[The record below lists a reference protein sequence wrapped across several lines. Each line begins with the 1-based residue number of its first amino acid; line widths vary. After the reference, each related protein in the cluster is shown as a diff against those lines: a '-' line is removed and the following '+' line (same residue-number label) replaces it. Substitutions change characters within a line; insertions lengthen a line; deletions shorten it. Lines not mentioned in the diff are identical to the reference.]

1 MEPMIFVLLVVTII
15 GADEP
20 IFTFKPS
27 IAFDTLEHCE
37 ERLLSDLS
45 ERDRVSSYEYSSQNR
60 TMISSQTEFKKT
72 FATCVETSVPM
83 PLMSAMGITPLLD
96 VMARAP
102 LQPSLPPK
110 PRPGQMPPRPR
121 SRPGHVVIADALNA
135 ALMAGDDTP
144 AGPEAATAPSAEQS
158 IRSMQRAVAECW
170 NIGAMSSAALS
181 TIVVVEME
189 LTRDGKPVAN
199 SIKMLGFEGGDE
211 TSAERAFETALR
223 AILKC
228 GTQGFELP
236 KNQFETWRRVEL
248 TFNPDKMRVR

>member
-1 MEPMIFVLLVVTII
+1 METMIFVLLVVTII

-27 IAFDTLEHCE
+27 IAFDTLESCE
-37 ERLLSDLS
+37 EQLISDLS
-45 ERDRVSSYEYSSQNR
+45 DDDRISSYEYSSQNR
-60 TMISSQTEFKKT
+60 TMISSQTQFKKT
-72 FATCVETSVPM
+72 FATCVETSVPT
-83 PLMSAMGITPLLD
+83 PLMSAIGNRGVP
-96 VMARAP
+96 
-102 LQPSLPPK
+102 
-110 PRPGQMPPRPR
+110 MPPRPR
-121 SRPGHVVIADALNA
+121 SRPGHIVIAA
-135 ALMAGDDTP
+135 ALKAMVAGDEAP
-144 AGPEAATAPSAEQS
+144 AEPEAPVAPLAEQF
-158 IRSMQRAVAECW
+158 IRGMQRAIAECW
-170 NIGAMSSAALS
+170 NLGALSSAALS

-236 KNQFETWRRVEL
+236 KDQFATWRRVEL
-248 TFNPDKMRVR
+248 TFNPEKMRVR

>member
-96 VMARAP
+96 VIARAP

-121 SRPGHVVIADALNA
+121 SRPGHIVIAA
-135 ALMAGDDTP
+135 ALKAMVAGDEAP
-144 AGPEAATAPSAEQS
+144 AEPEAPVAPLAKQF
-158 IRSMQRAVAECW
+158 IRGMQLAIKECW
-170 NIGAMSSAALS
+170 NLGALNTASP
-181 TIVVVEME
+181 TVVVEME
-189 LTRDGKPVAN
+189 LTLDGKPVPN

-211 TSAERAFETALR
+211 IFVEPAFESAKR
-223 AILKC
+223 AIQSC
-228 GTQGFELP
+228 GAQGFELP
-236 KNQFETWRRVEL
+236 KDQFATWRRVEL